1 MDIISW
7 VSGEPGQLGW
17 QHWFH
22 VAVPYLLVSSPLRPS
37 DLLGVRNELR

>member
-1 MDIISW
+1 MGIISW

-22 VAVPYLLVSSPLRPS
+22 VPVPYLLVSSPLRPS